1 MRTSC
6 FFFNNI
12 KSAANLFQKS
22 CPPLACFSNPILSLC
37 PGRRRTFSK
46 KQDII
51 LCFQFNERRKKIFNF
66 YLASLFVIG
75 LNAQQIK
82 WASQF
87 VASAVCLQC
96 GPLSSQSSLSL
107 QITPT
112 RVGWGHRPTLLR
124 MNVSSKT
131 NMAILTIWRKIRLI
145 SGFSPFSIFQPTADR
160 IPQRPRF
167 QPWRS

>member
-1 MRTSC
+1 MREEIS
-6 FFFNNI
+6 
-12 KSAANLFQKS
+12 
-22 CPPLACFSNPILSLC
+22 
-37 PGRRRTFSK
+37 
-46 KQDII
+46 
-51 LCFQFNERRKKIFNF
+51 FNF

-82 WASQF
+82 WASQY

-96 GPLSSQSSLSL
+96 GPLSDQSSLSL

-112 RVGWGHRPTLLR
+112 RVGWGHRPTLLG
-124 MNVSSKT
+124 MNVFSKT

-167 QPWRS
+167 QPWRSQIQDNEDDDSFQNPFTGLESYAHFQEWMKKNEFWHRTT